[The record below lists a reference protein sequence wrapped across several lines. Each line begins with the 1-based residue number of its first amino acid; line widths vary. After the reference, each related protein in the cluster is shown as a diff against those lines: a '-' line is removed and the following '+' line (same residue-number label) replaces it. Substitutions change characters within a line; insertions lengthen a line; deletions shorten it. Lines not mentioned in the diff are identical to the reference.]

1 MTIVIRVDASLQIGS
16 GHVMRC
22 LTLADELRSR
32 GAEVHFISREHPGHL
47 CALVEERGYPLRRL
61 VAPTSAGYHAS
72 AGDTHHAAWLAV
84 PWQQDAEET
93 VAALPS
99 AGVEWLIIDHYAL
112 DRRWEGQLRTHVGK
126 IMVIDDLADR
136 PHDCDLLLDQN
147 LYRDLESRY
156 SDLVPVACQRL
167 LGPRYALL
175 RPEFALARK
184 QLRQRDGQVR
194 RILVFFGGVDP
205 SNETAK
211 ALQAFIA
218 LNLQG
223 VAVDVVVGGGN
234 LHKGEIHA
242 LCETNGFGYYCQV
255 STMAELMAAADLAIG
270 GGGTATWERCAV
282 GLPSVVLV
290 LADNQ
295 RELAQYGAQSGFC
308 FSLGD
313 ASDVSTDK
321 IGLAVSFALRSPDTL
336 RHLVEQCL
344 ATVDGRGCSRVAT
357 LLLPPPIV
365 IRRAV
370 LEDCDAIYEWRNAEE
385 TRRYIFD
392 AQPIPL
398 EVHRQWYRKTLDNP
412 HRVLLI
418 GELDGKPIGV
428 LRYDLAATEALIS
441 VYLVPGT
448 QGQGVGT
455 ELIRSGSRWLR
466 QQLPEIA
473 TIKAEIFRENVAS
486 LRAFVAAGYNEHH
499 LVFHDCLHD

>member
-1 MTIVIRVDASLQIGS
+1 MRIVIRVDASLQIGS

-32 GAEVHFISREHPGHL
+32 GAEVHFVCREHPGHL
-47 CALVEERGYPLRRL
+47 CALIAERGYPLSRL
-61 VAPTSAGYHAS
+61 VAPASEYHALADDPS
-72 AGDTHHAAWLAV
+72 HAAWLAV
-84 PWQQDAEET
+84 PWQQDAAET
-93 VAALPS
+93 VAAMPS
-99 AGVEWLIIDHYAL
+99 GGVDWLIVDNYAI
-112 DRRWEGQLRTHVGK
+112 DRRWEGQLRIHVGK

-156 SDLVPVACQRL
+156 NELVPVGCHRL
-167 LGPRYALL
+167 LGPRYSLL

-211 ALQAFIA
+211 ALQALIA

-234 LHKGEIHA
+234 PHKHEIRA
-242 LCETNGFGYYCQV
+242 LCEVNGFNYQCQI
-255 STMAELMAAADLAIG
+255 TNMAELMAAADLAIG

-282 GLPSVVLV
+282 GLPAMLLV

-295 RELAQYGAQSGFC
+295 RELASYGAQSGFC
-308 FSLGD
+308 FLLGD
-313 ASDVSTDK
+313 ASGVPPDQ
-321 IGLAVSFALRSPDTL
+321 IGTAVSFAMRSPDTL
-336 RHLVEQCL
+336 HHLTGQCL
-344 ATVDGRGCSRVAT
+344 ATVDGRGCNRVAT
-357 LLLPPPIV
+357 VLLPPQIA

-370 LEDCDAIYEWRNAEE
+370 LEDCDAIYGWRNAEE

-392 AQPIPL
+392 AAPIPL

-418 GELDGKPIGV
+418 GELAGKPVGV

-448 QGQGVGT
+448 QGQGIGA
-455 ELIRSGSRWLR
+455 ELIRCGSRWLKCNR
-466 QQLPEIA
+466 PEISFINA
-473 TIKAEIFRENVAS
+473 DILSDNTAS
-486 LRAFVAAGYNEHH
+486 KLAFERAFYKEHH
-499 LVFHDCLHD
+499 VTYQAVL

>member
-1 MTIVIRVDASLQIGS
+1 MRVVMRVDASLEIGS

-32 GAEVHFISREHPGHL
+32 GAEVHFICRDHPGNL
-47 CALVEERGYPLRRL
+47 VALIAERGYSYVGLET
-61 VAPTSAGYHAS
+61 PTSGYLAP
-72 AGDTHHAAWLAV
+72 AGDTNHAAWLAV
-84 PWQQDAEET
+84 SWQQDAEET

-99 AGVEWLIIDHYAL
+99 GGVDWLVIDHYAL
-112 DRRWEGQLRTHVGK
+112 DRRWEERLRPHVGK

-136 PHDCDLLLDQN
+136 PHACDLLLDQN
-147 LYRDLESRY
+147 LYRDLELRY
-156 SDLVPVACQRL
+156 NDLVPAACQRL

-175 RPEFALARK
+175 RSEFALARK

-205 SNETAK
+205 ANETSK
-211 ALQAFIA
+211 ALQALIA
-218 LNLQG
+218 VNLQG

-234 LHKGEIHA
+234 PHKDEIEA
-242 LCETNGFGYYCQV
+242 LCVINGFSYNCQV
-255 STMAELMAAADLAIG
+255 SNMAELMAAADLAIG

-282 GLPSVVLV
+282 GLPSLVMV

-295 RELAQYGAQSGFC
+295 RELAHYGAQSGLC
-308 FSLGD
+308 LSLGD
-313 ASDVSTDK
+313 ASDVSPDE
-321 IGLAVSFALRSPDTL
+321 IGTAVSFVLRSPDTL

-344 ATVDGRGCSRVAT
+344 ATVDARGCSRVAT
-357 LLLPPPIV
+357 LLLPPQIV

-370 LEDCDAIYEWRNAEE
+370 LDDCDAIHEWRNAEE

-392 AQPIPL
+392 AAPIPL
-398 EVHRQWYRKTLDNP
+398 EIHRQWYRKTLDNP
-412 HRVLLI
+412 NRVLLI

-428 LRYDLAATEALIS
+428 LRYDLTDNEALIS

-448 QGQGVGT
+448 QGQGIGS

-466 QQLPEIA
+466 QQYPRIA
-473 TIKAEIFRENVAS
+473 TVKAEIFRENVAS
-486 LRAFVAAGYNEHH
+486 LRAFEAAGYNEHH
-499 LVFHDCLHD
+499 LVFHDCLHE